1 MEIKPLASVPSHI
14 QARLEKRQAEP
25 LTDEE
30 DNTEWAGRQPQVTST
45 YISFF
50 LGTISIGTPA
60 QKFLIDFDS
69 KRLA

>member
-30 DNTEWAGRQPQVTST
+30 DNTEWAGQITVE
-45 YISFF
+45 F
-50 LGTISIGTPA
+50 LH
-60 QKFLIDFDS
+60 
-69 KRLA
+69 RLGVYP